1 MNILITNDDGIESPG
16 LQALVEAL
24 SPSHHVDVIA
34 PDGERSGM
42 SHYLTMKDAIRCR
55 RIGGHGYVIS
65 GSPADCV
72 ILGVL
77 GVLDRRPDVVLSGIN
92 LGANLGT
99 DVVYSGTA
107 AAARQAAFMGIPGV
121 ALSLTDSR
129 PPYNF
134 VPLVRFVSEHL
145 HELIRLWDSEH
156 FINVNAPNREGEELP
171 VVLTRLSRRHYEDQL
186 RNHPGDDG
194 ETYYY
199 LDGAPSKN
207 GVVPGTDWAAV
218 ESGFISLSPVSIHP
232 VEHSDVGDYREAAF
246 LV

>member
-24 SPSHHVDVIA
+24 SSDHHVDVIA

-42 SHYLTMKDAIRCR
+42 SHYLTMKGAIRCR
-55 RIGGHGYVIS
+55 RIDGRGYVIS

-77 GVLDRRPDVVLSGIN
+77 GVLDSKPDVVLSGIN

-107 AAARQAAFMGIPGV
+107 AAARQAAFMGIPGIAV
-121 ALSLTDSR
+121 SLTDAE
-129 PPYNF
+129 PPCNF
-134 VPLVRFVSEHL
+134 SPLVRFVSQRL
-145 HELIRLWDSEH
+145 HELVRLWDREH
-156 FINVNAPNREGEELP
+156 FININAPNREGEELP
-171 VVLTRLSRRHYEDQL
+171 VVLTRLCRRHYGNRL
-186 RNHPGDDG
+186 RNHAGRNG
-194 ETYYY
+194 EMYYY
-199 LDGAPSKN
+199 LDGAPTNN

-218 ESGFISLSPVSIHP
+218 EAGYISLSPVSIHP
-232 VEHSDVGDYREAAF
+232 VEYTDVGDYREAEF